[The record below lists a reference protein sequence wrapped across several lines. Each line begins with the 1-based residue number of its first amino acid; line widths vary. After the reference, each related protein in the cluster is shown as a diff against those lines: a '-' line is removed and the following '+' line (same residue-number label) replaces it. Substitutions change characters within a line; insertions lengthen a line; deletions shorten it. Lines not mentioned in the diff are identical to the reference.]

1 MYQKRRKRKKKEPG
15 PIKNWSLYLLVR
27 SVAWLISGGEPD
39 QALATSRWLGRKF
52 YRFYGRGRARAL
64 EHLRFA
70 YPEKDEVW
78 IAQTAERSFEY
89 LVMLVF
95 DVFLTPQLVHKHTLA
110 KYFSYD
116 PVELAPIFDWI
127 EQKQS
132 IVMVTGHYGNFE
144 ALGYALATHG
154 LKIFTVGRPIDN
166 PLIDHYLRSVREK
179 QGQVIIDKRGAA
191 RQLTQVL
198 SSGNVLALVADQ
210 NGGRKDIFVEYF
222 GRKAST
228 YKSIGLLAMRYK
240 CPIVVGY
247 CQRLE
252 DSYKFHIGITR
263 IIRPEDWADKDEP
276 LAWITAEY
284 TRGIEDFVRL
294 DPQQYWWLH
303 RRWRTRP
310 PEEVKEMEKQKN
322 KTIV

>member
-1 MYQKRRKRKKKEPG
+1 MYQKRRRKKKKEPG
-15 PIKNWSLYLLVR
+15 PIKNWLEYLLMR
-27 SVAWLISGGEPD
+27 GVAWLITGGDPD
-39 QALATSRWLGRKF
+39 QALATARWLGRQF

-64 EHLRFA
+64 EHLRFC
-70 YPEKDEVW
+70 YPEKDQAWME
-78 IAQTAERSFEY
+78 QTAERSFEY

-95 DVFLTPQLVHKHTLA
+95 DVFLTPRLVHKQTLDT
-110 KYFSYD
+110 YFSYD
-116 PVELAPIFDWI
+116 PAELKPIFDWVD
-127 EQKQS
+127 QNQAL
-132 IVMVTGHYGNFE
+132 VMVTGHYGNFE
-144 ALGYALATHG
+144 VLGYALATHG
-154 LKIFTVGRPIDN
+154 MKIFTVGRPIDN
-166 PLIDHYLRSVREK
+166 PLIDTYLRSVREK

-191 RQLTQVL
+191 LQMTQVL
-198 SSGNVLALVADQ
+198 SSGNLLALVADQ
-210 NGGRKDIFVEYF
+210 NGGRKDIFVEFF

-247 CQRLE
+247 CRRLE

-263 IIRPEDWADKDEP
+263 IIQPEDWADKDEP

-284 TRGIEDFVRL
+284 TRGIEEFVRL

-310 PEEVKEMEKQKN
+310 PEEIEAAEKQMLRE
-322 KTIV
+322 